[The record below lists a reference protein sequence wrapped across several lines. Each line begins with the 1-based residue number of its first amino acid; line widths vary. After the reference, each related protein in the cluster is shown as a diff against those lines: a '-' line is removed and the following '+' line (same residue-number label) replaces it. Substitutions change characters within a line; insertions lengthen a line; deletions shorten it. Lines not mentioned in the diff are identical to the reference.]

1 MAKDEPATTG
11 KPRPPADPER
21 RIAFRFGLSAESRS
35 AAVHFH
41 RRPQVSTE
49 VRSQPKKPP
58 LHSHNIRSYKP
69 RSFL

>member
-1 MAKDEPATTG
+1 VLLDIYASLGVTV
-11 KPRPPADPER
+11 
-21 RIAFRFGLSAESRS
+21 SAAAPS

-49 VRSQPKKPP
+49 VRCRPKKPP